1 MKHISEHKDLAQF
14 EEKYNKKIEEFL
26 NSKSETKVVF
36 LNADFGLGKTTFIEE
51 NLNIDRNCIYS
62 PWLNSSNNYLEEI
75 YFHVTK
81 KNKGKL
87 SSWSLF
93 ISSIILIFSV
103 LAGSII
109 SVFADIFKSDS
120 FICRFDKANIVCHSD
135 DSLVLLVIIIVIFVL
150 ILVLILSRIIFKRP
164 VPIINFFKKENG
176 KYYDDRIIEKIL
188 ENVPKVLVIEDI
200 DRTDDIE
207 DILLAA
213 NKISNY
219 IIEKN
224 LQKYVLVTGDYVRTI
239 RRLSEPNIYDVQ
251 NYNIALLR
259 SKGVFLV
266 DKVISLR
273 IDFCTLEGR
282 VRNVLDEYQVT
293 QKLEK
298 IEFDELISFMH
309 SHYLS
314 IRFFVKFLESEL
326 EMINQNNNIYYL
338 FVEYFNNQKYFNI
351 EDKRRYDISSKIPS
365 CLNDIEMFYQCRSIN
380 IREKEIKN
388 IFDTSHDSSNRS
400 IIVDCFR
407 RILTFDNYAVDIFQ
421 EFYNTDIYPQ
431 LVTDR
436 ASNPDSVVMIGGTL
450 KPNNL
455 KNDLDNFLIGISN
468 YENGIM
474 GTSFNNKRCYFDVDY
489 NTNNYESYKI
499 NSVVSSK
506 TEVVNTDTFLIAYIA
521 CFLRDNKTEIETNY
535 PGINTQLK
543 KVLSKKVIH
552 EDK

>member
-93 ISSIILIFSV
+93 ISSVILIFSV

-120 FICRFDKANIVCHSD
+120 FICRFNKANIVCHSD
-135 DSLVLLVIIIVIFVL
+135 DSLVFLVIIIIIFVSIL
-150 ILVLILSRIIFKRP
+150 IFIIFRIIFKRP

-213 NKISNY
+213 NKISKY

-282 VRNVLDEYQVT
+282 VRNVLDEYHVT

-326 EMINQNNNIYYL
+326 KMINQNNNIYYL

-380 IREKEIKN
+380 IRKIEIKN

-400 IIVDCFR
+400 IIVDCFK

-431 LVTDR
+431 LATDR

-499 NSVVSSK
+499 NSVLSSK
-506 TEVVNTDTFLIAYIA
+506 TKVVNTDTFLIAYIA

-543 KVLSKKVIH
+543 RVLSKKVIH